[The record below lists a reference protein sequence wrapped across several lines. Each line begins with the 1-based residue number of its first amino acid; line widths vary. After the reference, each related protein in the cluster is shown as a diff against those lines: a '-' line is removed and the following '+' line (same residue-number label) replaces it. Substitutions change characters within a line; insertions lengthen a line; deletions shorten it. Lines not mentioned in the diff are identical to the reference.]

1 MLQSARG
8 THDLLPSKA
17 SLFEKILSSFINVS
31 KTHGYSPLQTPI
43 FESTNLFS
51 RTLGET
57 SDVVNKEMYT
67 FKDRSDES
75 ITLRPE
81 GTASIV
87 RAAIQHKLLQTLPL
101 KTYYHGPMFR
111 YERPQM
117 GRYRQFHQLGVE
129 CLGAERHPYVDVE
142 IILMAWEFLKDLGLN
157 KKVALQINTLGSNEC
172 REKYKEIL
180 VEYFNKFKNDLSENS
195 KERLIK
201 NPLRIL
207 DSKDENDIAI
217 CSGAPKL
224 LNSLSSESMSFF
236 EKTHEGLDKLGVP
249 YNISNSLV
257 RGLDYYTHTVFEF
270 VSKDLGAQGTV
281 LAGGRYDHLV
291 KELGGADMSGVG
303 FAGGIDRIALLLNED
318 EKPSYDIAV
327 LPVDSDDECASLE
340 TLNKLQ
346 SIGIKASARY
356 TGQLSK
362 RLKKE
367 DKLGTKIAIIIGENE
382 RKNNSIILRNLKNSH
397 QEELTLEMALIYLES
412 TFSS

>member
-17 SLFEKILSSFINVS
+17 IIFEKIINSFMDIS
-31 KTHGYSPLQTPI
+31 KIHGYLPLQTPI
-43 FESTNLFS
+43 FENTSLFS
-51 RTLGET
+51 RTLGES

-75 ITLRPE
+75 VTLRPE

-87 RAAIQHKLLQTLPL
+87 RSAIQHNLLQSLPL

-117 GRYRQFHQLGVE
+117 GRYRQFHQLGIE
-129 CLGAERHPYVDVE
+129 CIGAEKHPYVEVE
-142 IILMAWEFLKDLGLN
+142 VISMAWELLKSLGLN
-157 KKVALQINTLGSNEC
+157 KKVTLQINTLGSNEC

-180 VEYFNKFKNDLSENS
+180 VNYFNKFKNDLSDVS

-207 DSKDENDIAI
+207 DSKDEQDIAI
-217 CSGAPKL
+217 CSDAPKL
-224 LNSLSSESMSFF
+224 LNSLSSESLSFF

-270 VSKDLGAQGTV
+270 VSHDLGSQGTV

-291 KELGGADMSGVG
+291 KELGGADLSGVG
-303 FAGGIDRIALLLNED
+303 FAGGIDRLALLLNE
-318 EKPSYDIAV
+318 EEIPSYDIAV
-327 LPVDSDDECASLE
+327 LPVDEGDEYISLE
-340 TLNKLQ
+340 VLAKIHSL
-346 SIGIKASARY
+346 GIKACARY

-367 DKLGTKIAIIIGENE
+367 DKSGTKLAVIIGENE
-382 RKNNSIILRNLKNSH
+382 RKNNSIILRNLKTSQ
-397 QEELTLEMALIYLES
+397 QEELTIEMAMIYIQNI
-412 TFSS
+412 FSA